1 MGLKAGSVISR
12 NLRPAAVHRPDS
24 AVSVKA
30 LTTAV
35 VNHVRLG
42 RLPKAVSIIFSS
54 TTPLPFSLYAH
65 LFRVCASTKAIIET
79 RKLESHLIST
89 FNSHPPVFL
98 LNRAIESYGR
108 CNCIEDAKELFDEM
122 PTRDGGSWN
131 AMITAFSRNGYTEDV
146 LGLFAEMIGAAILA
160 SEVTFASVLASC
172 GVALELWLSRQV
184 HCLVVKYGFSG
195 NVILESSLVD
205 VYGKCGVMTEAR
217 KMFDEIESPNDVS
230 WNVIVR
236 RYLEIGEGD
245 GAINMFSRMLRR
257 NVKPMSYTVSNAVL
271 ACTSIGGFREGV
283 QIHGFSV
290 KINEEQDEVV
300 SNTLIGMYAKCGDL
314 ESAQKIFE
322 LPCSKNVISYT
333 SMVSAYATSGRMSEA
348 RALFDEMP
356 ERTVISWNVMLAG
369 YTRSLDWEKA
379 LEFLILMRRKTK
391 EMDHVTLRLILN
403 ICAAIPD
410 IDLGKQVHGYVYR
423 NGFDAN
429 IFVSNSL
436 LDMYGK
442 CGNLIS
448 ARNWFHKISH
458 SRDGVSWN
466 DLLTGYARC
475 GLSEQTMMIFWK
487 MLGETKPSKY
497 TFGTMLAA
505 CANIFA
511 LEQGKQIHAF
521 MIRHGYEIDIVVS
534 GALVDMYSKCR
545 RIGYATGVFI
555 EASLKD
561 VILFNSMMLGCLHN
575 GVSGHVA
582 GLFEAMEKE
591 GIRPDEITF
600 RSVLRACVCDGRV
613 ELGRQC
619 FESMS
624 EKYCLLPH
632 LEHYECMIELYGEY
646 GFMDDLDLFLK
657 NLPFH
662 PTAAMLIKVFDF
674 SRRYKWLK
682 LGEWAAD
689 RLNEMN
695 PSVPFRF
702 EIVDDT

>member
-1 MGLKAGSVISR
+1 MGSKAGSVLSR
-12 NLRPAAVHRPDS
+12 HLRPAAAHLPDS

-30 LTTAV
+30 LTTTV
-35 VNHVRLG
+35 LNHVRLG

-54 TTPLPFSLYAH
+54 ATPLPFSLYAH

-108 CNCIEDAKELFDEM
+108 CSCINDAKELFDEM
-122 PTRDGGSWN
+122 PIRDGGSWN
-131 AMITAFSRNGYTEDV
+131 AMITAFSRNGFTEDA
-146 LGLFAEMIGAAILA
+146 LGLFAEMIGAGVFA

-184 HCLVVKYGFSG
+184 HCLIVKYGFSG

-217 KMFDEIESPNDVS
+217 KVFDEIESPNDVS

-245 GAINMFSRMLRR
+245 EAINMFSRMLRM
-257 NVKPMSYTVSNAVL
+257 NVKPMGYTVSNAVL
-271 ACTSIGGFREGV
+271 ACSSIGGLREGI

-300 SNTLIGMYAKCGDL
+300 SNTLISMYAKCGDL

-333 SMVSAYATSGRMSEA
+333 SMVSAYATNGRMSEA

-391 EMDHVTLRLILN
+391 EMDHVTLGLILN

-423 NGFDAN
+423 NGFDSN

-442 CGNLIS
+442 CGNLTS
-448 ARNWFHKISH
+448 ARNWFHKICH

-466 DLLTGYARC
+466 DLLTSYARC

-521 MIRHGYEIDIVVS
+521 MIRHGYDIDIVVS

-545 RIGYATGVFI
+545 RIGYATGVFN
-555 EASLKD
+555 EASSKD

-575 GVSGHVA
+575 GVSGNVA

-624 EKYCLLPH
+624 EEYCLLPH

-646 GFMDDLDLFLK
+646 GFRDDLESFLE

-702 EIVDDT
+702 EIVDNT